1 MNVVQEIQTKFL
13 QAFSQPE
20 TRTVNRRA
28 VERAFVAFSQKHP
41 NWAVSFFDTHFLTHA
56 GAPILTYGS
65 QGNSKNT
72 AHALAIAW
80 TRQFSWNNEQTRQ
93 AFVDELTPVA
103 GTFLRLLEIELG
115 LRTTAHRLAVQTT

>member
-1 MNVVQEIQTKFL
+1 MNVVQHIQTKFL
-13 QAFSQPE
+13 QAFNQPE
-20 TRTVNRRA
+20 PQTVDRRA

-41 NWAVSFFDTHFLTHA
+41 DWAASFFDMHFLTHA
-56 GAPILTYGS
+56 GAPVLPYVG

-80 TRQFSWNNEQTRQ
+80 TRQFAWNNEQKRQ
-93 AFVDELTPVA
+93 TFVDELTPVA

-115 LRTTAHRLAVQTT
+115 LRTTAHRLAIQTV